1 MHSLGE
7 FTPLEQHQ
15 FQSEDL
21 GAFWSELVADS
32 FPRETMFDI
41 VDLGGNAVGGSSF
54 TGVWVQK

>member
-1 MHSLGE
+1 VHSLGE

-15 FQSEDL
+15 FQSEDVGTL
-21 GAFWSELVADS
+21 LK